1 MLLLLLLLLLD
12 DVGDVSAAVA
22 PAADVVDAEN
32 DAGLGAVGE
41 CHGEVVVLL
50 GGAVVADAGL
60 ARDDH
65 LAGSHLA
72 VVVVIVVVRKR
83 VAVAVMV
90 GGHHLKVSKSW
101 SHFRHC
107 LKIIL
112 KDNQV
117 LSRPYMSW

>member
-1 MLLLLLLLLLD
+1 MLLLLLLD

-90 GGHHLKVSKSW
+90 GGHHLKV
-101 SHFRHC
+101 
-107 LKIIL
+107 
-112 KDNQV
+112 
-117 LSRPYMSW
+117 

>member
-1 MLLLLLLLLLD
+1 MLLLLLLLLD

-90 GGHHLKVSKSW
+90 GGHHLKVSKYW
-101 SHFRHC
+101 SHFW
-107 LKIIL
+107 KIIL
-112 KDNQV
+112 RDYQV
-117 LSRPYMSW
+117 LSRPYMS